1 VTLDELHA
9 ALTESLAHGT
19 VGVPVALRIHLQYSD
34 PRTDLFRGW
43 GSALGLAEAAF
54 PNARLTKLFAQ
65 RESNG
70 GQLNVLATCSGG
82 QTLLVTLGRGSAAR
96 PLLELVLVANRGIVR
111 LEGEEFFEPEDFEP
125 DNVDP
130 IGTQQHHW
138 HAAIE
143 RSLREHAAVDV
154 DV

>member
-1 VTLDELHA
+1 MTIDELHA
-9 ALTESLAHGT
+9 ALAESLAHGT
-19 VGVPVALRIHLQYSD
+19 AGVPVALRIHLQYSD

-43 GSALGLAEAAF
+43 AAALGMAETAF
-54 PNARLTKLFAQ
+54 SNTRLTKLFAQ

-70 GQLNVLATCSGG
+70 GQLNVLVTYSGG
-82 QTLLVTLGRGSAAR
+82 QTLLVTSGRGSAAR
-96 PLLELVLVANRGIVR
+96 PSLDLVLVANRGIVR
-111 LEGEEFFEPEDFEP
+111 LEGEEFFEPDEFDP
-125 DNVDP
+125 DHVDP
-130 IGTQQHHW
+130 IGRHQDHW